1 MKIITHSADGSVA
14 ETLERLKGLITAKG
28 LTLFTV
34 IEHDV
39 AAAAAGLTMPPT
51 KVVIFGNPATGT
63 PLMIAAPL
71 LALDLPLKILIRQD
85 ESGRTQVS
93 HGDVTDLQKRHD
105 LTDEQAASLR
115 GIEPLAA
122 AAAQAG

>member
-1 MKIITHSADGSVA
+1 MKIITYNSVGSVA
-14 ETLERLKGLITAKG
+14 ETLERLKGLIAAKE
-28 LTLFTV
+28 LKLFTV

-39 AAAAAGLTMPPT
+39 AAAAVGLNMRPT

-71 LALDLPLKILIRQD
+71 LALDLPLRILIWQD
-85 ESGRTQVS
+85 EYGRTQVS

-105 LTDEQAASLR
+105 LTDEQVASLR
-115 GIEPLAA
+115 GVEILASSA
-122 AAAQAG
+122 AGM